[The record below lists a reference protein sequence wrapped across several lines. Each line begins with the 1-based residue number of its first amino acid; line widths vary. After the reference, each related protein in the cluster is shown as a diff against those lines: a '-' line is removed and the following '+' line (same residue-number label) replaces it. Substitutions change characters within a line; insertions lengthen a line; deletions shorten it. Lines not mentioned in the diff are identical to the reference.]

1 MNQNTSQD
9 YTVFGGWLL
18 VFYWCAIISGAL
30 TLLLMGLPALIGITA
45 SFMIYGLVY
54 GIGTSVL
61 IVSICI
67 AAAFFVKS
75 AIEMK
80 ARKPQFFDTL
90 MLALLIN
97 IGGGIVSGLL
107 TIRSAYGIGS
117 FISSTIGSIIGFA
130 IGACLVIMYYSKS
143 VRVKVYFSG
152 RPVQSSR
159 YWNWIKLLPPFIIS
173 ESMPDPN
180 KIQQMVN
187 PPQTGQSQH
196 TQPPSP
202 TQSGEKLKFCGECG
216 VKNESG
222 TKFCG
227 SCGKPME

>member
-1 MNQNTSQD
+1 MNQNSSQD

-18 VFYWCAIISGAL
+18 VFYWCAIIGGAL
-30 TLLLMGLPALIGITA
+30 TLLIMGLPALIGIVA
-45 SFMIYGLVY
+45 SFMIYGFIY

-61 IVSICI
+61 IASLCV
-67 AAAFFVKS
+67 AAIFFVKS

-90 MLALLIN
+90 VLGLLIN
-97 IGGGIVSGLL
+97 VGGGIVSSLL
-107 TIRSAYGIGS
+107 TIRSAYGVGS

-130 IGACLVIMYYSKS
+130 VGACLVIMYYSKS

-173 ESMPDPN
+173 ETMPDPN
-180 KIQQMVN
+180 QIQQMGN
-187 PPQTGQSQH
+187 PQQAGQSQN
-196 TQPPSP
+196 TQPASSA
-202 TQSGEKLKFCGECG
+202 QAEEKPKCCGECG
-216 VKNESG
+216 AKNENG
-222 TKFCG
+222 KKFCG
-227 SCGKPME
+227 NCGKPLN